1 MTYLETAKRIANTK
15 VWGQHSL
22 SVGSLLALA
31 IGIVLIIL
39 KPLGTWSMW
48 VGIAVIAIGT
58 ALF

>member
-1 MTYLETAKRIANTK
+1 MSYLQTVKTIANTK

-22 SVGSLLALA
+22 SVGSLIALA
-31 IGIVLIIL
+31 IGIILIVW
-39 KPLGTWSMW
+39 KPLGTWSLW